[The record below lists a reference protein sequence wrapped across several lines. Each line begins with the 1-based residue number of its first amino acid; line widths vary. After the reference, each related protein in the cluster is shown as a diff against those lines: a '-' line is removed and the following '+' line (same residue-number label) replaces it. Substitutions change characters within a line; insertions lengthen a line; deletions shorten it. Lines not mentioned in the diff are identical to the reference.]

1 MKGDVNSTSTQ
12 KKDWKCTKM
21 LTVVMG
27 LYIIFVF
34 FFILSIFSI
43 IWKKKNDNQGEDKVL
58 YSGK

>member
-34 FFILSIFSI
+34 FFILSIFS
-43 IWKKKNDNQGEDKVL
+43 KKKNDNQGEDKVL